1 MSHVKTVSK
10 YVRRSPY
17 QSVAAALLMMLTF
30 FAVTV
35 FALLTIVSL
44 RFLNYFES
52 RPQLTIFFNDQAT
65 TQQIMDMK
73 KQFEDTGKTS
83 SVTYVSKQQALQIY
97 KNQNKNNP
105 ILLDLVTADTLPAS
119 LEIQPVEAED
129 LSTLANMVKGSPL
142 IEQVIYQA
150 DLVNTLISWISAFKI
165 IGAVIIGVLVL
176 VSVFVIL
183 TIIGIKITVRR
194 DEIGT
199 MKLMGASNW
208 FIRFPFLLEGMAYG
222 FIGAILGWMVSVL
235 ALLYFTPAMESFF
248 NNVPVFPLPPL
259 ILVELLVLEI
269 AIAVAL
275 GMFASFLAVLRYL
288 KG

>member
-1 MSHVKTVSK
+1 MNHLKTVGK
-10 YVRRSPY
+10 YIRRSPY
-17 QSVAAALLMMLTF
+17 QSVAAALLMTLTF

-35 FALLTIVSL
+35 FALLTVLSL

-52 RPQLTIFFNDQAT
+52 RPQLTIFFNDQT
-65 TQQIMDMK
+65 TVEQIMALK
-73 KQFEDTGKTS
+73 KKYEDTGKTS
-83 SVTYVSKQQALQIY
+83 QVTYVSKQQALEIY
-97 KNQNKNNP
+97 KKQNKNNP

-119 LEIQPVEAED
+119 LEVQPKEAQS
-129 LSTLANMVKGSPL
+129 LPQLASIVKGSPL
-142 IEQVIYQA
+142 VEQVIFQQ
-150 DLVNTLISWISAFKI
+150 DLVNTLISWINAFKA
-165 IGAVIIGVLVL
+165 IGLAVIGVLVL

-194 DEIGT
+194 EEIGT

-208 FIRFPFLLEGMAYG
+208 FIRFPFLLEGMMYG
-222 FIGAILGWMVSVL
+222 FLGAILGWMFSVL
-235 ALLYFTPAMESFF
+235 ALLYFTPALESFF
-248 NNVPVFPLPPL
+248 DNVPVFPLPPA
-259 ILVELLVLEI
+259 ILLELLLLEV